1 MRLRLRSI
9 IDSRT
14 LIDLKGALREWRFF
28 FLSLLVASHPALM
41 ENSCMAVEPR
51 LWALARKLQAL
62 AQTGLEFI
70 QNEYDRDR
78 YESVAK
84 IAAELMAAHCDAP
97 IERFHELFAQQ
108 SGYATPKVDV
118 RAAVFRD
125 GKILMVRE
133 AADGL
138 WTVPGGWADVNDSPR
153 EAAER
158 EVWEESG
165 FRVKATKLAA
175 VYDRAKHPHDPP
187 LPFHVYK
194 MFFVCEI
201 LSGEAK
207 PSRETPEVGFF
218 MLESLPPLSVSRVL
232 EFQVRSMFEHAK
244 NPKLAV
250 DFD

>member
-1 MRLRLRSI
+1 MKAVSPLHSATALQVTVAGFTR
-9 IDSRT
+9 RT
-14 LIDLKGALREWRFF
+14 PSVPGIAGLGNMGQDL
-28 FLSLLVASHPALM
+28 
-41 ENSCMAVEPR
+41 CMAAEPW
-51 LWALARKLQAL
+51 LWTLARKLQAT
-62 AQTGLEFI
+62 AQTGLEYN
-70 QNEYDRDR
+70 QNEYDRER
-78 YESVAK
+78 YELIGK

-97 IERFHELFAQQ
+97 IERFQELFAQQ

-118 RAAVFRD
+118 RAAAFRD

-133 AADGL
+133 AMDGL

-165 FRVKATKLAA
+165 FRVKVTKLAA
-175 VYDRAKHPHDPP
+175 VYDRAKHPHEPP

-194 MFFVCEI
+194 MFFLCEI
-201 LSGEAK
+201 LSGEPT

-218 MLESLPPLSVSRVL
+218 ELDALPPLSVSRVL
-232 EFQVRSMFEHAK
+232 EFQLRRMSEHVK
-244 NPKLAV
+244 NPALAT

>member
-1 MRLRLRSI
+1 
-9 IDSRT
+9 
-14 LIDLKGALREWRFF
+14 
-28 FLSLLVASHPALM
+28 
-41 ENSCMAVEPR
+41 MAAEPR
-51 LWALARKLQAL
+51 LWVLARKLQAT
-62 AQTGLEFI
+62 AQTGLEFN

-78 YESVAK
+78 YELISK
-84 IAAELMAAHCDAP
+84 IAAELMAIHCDTP
-97 IERFHELFAQQ
+97 IETFQKMFGEQ

-133 AADGL
+133 AMDGL
-138 WTVPGGWADVNDSPR
+138 WTMPGGWADVNDSPR

-165 FRVKATKLAA
+165 FRVRASKLAA
-175 VYDRAKHPHDPP
+175 VYDRAKHPHDTP

-194 MFFVCEI
+194 MIFICEI
-201 LSGEAK
+201 LSGEAR

-218 MLESLPPLSVSRVL
+218 SPEALPPLSVSRIL
-232 EFQVRSMFEHAK
+232 EFQIRRAFEHAK
-244 NPKLAV
+244 NPALAT

>member
-1 MRLRLRSI
+1 
-9 IDSRT
+9 
-14 LIDLKGALREWRFF
+14 
-28 FLSLLVASHPALM
+28 
-41 ENSCMAVEPR
+41 MAAEPR
-51 LWALARKLQAL
+51 LWALARKLQAT
-62 AQTGLEFI
+62 AQTGLEFN

-78 YESVAK
+78 YELISK
-84 IAAELMAAHCDAP
+84 IAAELMAIHCDTP
-97 IERFHELFAQQ
+97 IETFQKMFGEQ

-133 AADGL
+133 AMDGL
-138 WTVPGGWADVNDSPR
+138 WTMPGGWADVNDSPR

-165 FRVKATKLAA
+165 FRVRASKLAA
-175 VYDRAKHPHDPP
+175 VYDRAKHPHEPP

-194 MFFVCEI
+194 MIFICEV
-201 LSGEAK
+201 LGGEAR

-218 MLESLPPLSVSRVL
+218 ALDALPPLSVSRIL
-232 EFQVRSMFEHAK
+232 EFQIHRAFEHAK
-244 NPKLAV
+244 NPALAT

>member
-1 MRLRLRSI
+1 MGQDVR
-9 IDSRT
+9 
-14 LIDLKGALREWRFF
+14 
-28 FLSLLVASHPALM
+28 
-41 ENSCMAVEPR
+41 MAAEPR
-51 LWALARKLQAL
+51 LWALARKLQATE
-62 AQTGLEFI
+62 QTGLEFN

-78 YESVAK
+78 YELISR
-84 IAAELMAAHCDAP
+84 IAAELMAAHCDTP
-97 IERFHELFAQQ
+97 IETFQKMFGEQ

-118 RAAVFRD
+118 RAAVFHE

-133 AADGL
+133 AMDGL
-138 WTVPGGWADVNDSPR
+138 WTMPGGWADVNDSPR

-165 FRVKATKLAA
+165 FRVRVTKLAA

-194 MFFVCEI
+194 MIFMCEI
-201 LSGEAK
+201 LSGEAR

-218 MLESLPPLSVSRVL
+218 APDALPPLSVSRIL
-232 EFQVRSMFEHAK
+232 EFQIHRAFEHAK
-244 NPKLAV
+244 NPALAT

>member
-1 MRLRLRSI
+1 MI
-9 IDSRT
+9 
-14 LIDLKGALREWRFF
+14 
-28 FLSLLVASHPALM
+28 LLVATDEGM
-41 ENSCMAVEPR
+41 EEDSRMADEPR
-51 LWALARKLQAL
+51 LWTLARKLQAI
-62 AQTGLEFI
+62 AQTGLEFN

-78 YESVAK
+78 YETIAK
-84 IAAELMAAHCDAP
+84 IAAELMAMHCDAP
-97 IERFHELFAQQ
+97 IERFQELFAQQ

-118 RAAVFRD
+118 RSAVFRE

-165 FRVKATKLAA
+165 FRVKATKMAA
-175 VYDRAKHPHDPP
+175 VYDRAKHPHVPP

-201 LSGEAK
+201 LSGEAR

-218 MLESLPPLSVSRVL
+218 ALDALPPLSVSRVL
-232 EFQVRSMFEHAK
+232 EFQIRRLFGHAK
-244 NPKLAV
+244 NAGLAV

>member
-1 MRLRLRSI
+1 LGQI
-9 IDSRT
+9 A
-14 LIDLKGALREWRFF
+14 G
-28 FLSLLVASHPALM
+28 
-41 ENSCMAVEPR
+41 MAAEPR
-51 LWALARKLQAL
+51 LWTLARKLQAL
-62 AQTGLEFI
+62 AQTGLEFN

-78 YESVAK
+78 YETIAK
-84 IAAELMAAHCDAP
+84 IAAELMAAHCETP
-97 IERFHELFAQQ
+97 VEKFQQLFGEQ

-165 FRVKATKLAA
+165 FRVKVTKLAA
-175 VYDRAKHPHDPP
+175 VYDRAKHPHVPP

-201 LSGEAK
+201 LSGEAR

-218 MLESLPPLSVSRVL
+218 ALDALPPLSVSRVL
-232 EFQVRSMFEHAK
+232 EFQIQRVFEHGK
-244 NPKLAV
+244 NPALAV
-250 DFD
+250 DLD

>member
-1 MRLRLRSI
+1 
-9 IDSRT
+9 
-14 LIDLKGALREWRFF
+14 
-28 FLSLLVASHPALM
+28 
-41 ENSCMAVEPR
+41 MAAEPR
-51 LWALARKLQAL
+51 LWTLARKLQAL
-62 AQTGLEFI
+62 AQTGLEFN

-78 YESVAK
+78 YETIAK

-97 IERFHELFAQQ
+97 IEKFQQMFGEQ

-118 RAAVFRD
+118 RSAVFRD

-165 FRVKATKLAA
+165 FRVKAVKLAA
-175 VYDRAKHPHDPP
+175 VYDRAKHPHMPP

-201 LSGEAK
+201 LSGEAR

-218 MLESLPPLSVSRVL
+218 ALDALPPLSVSRVL
-232 EFQVRSMFEHAK
+232 EFQIRRLFEHAA
-244 NPKLAV
+244 NPGLAV
-250 DFD
+250 EFD